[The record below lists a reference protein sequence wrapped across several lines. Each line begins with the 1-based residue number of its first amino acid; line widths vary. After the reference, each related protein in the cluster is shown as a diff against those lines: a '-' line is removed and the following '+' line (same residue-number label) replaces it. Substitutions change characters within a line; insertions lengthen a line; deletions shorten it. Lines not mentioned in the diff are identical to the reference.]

1 MPRVSQTHPLLRLSL
16 PWSPTPGPRDRSSA
30 PMRRRLLLGVHG
42 MDWLTA
48 RLCRTV
54 EGMND
59 THSSADTSAQNAEK
73 DLFVV
78 TAATSD
84 TGSAVVRALLE
95 SGSAVVAVGRDAER
109 LRPHAERGAR
119 THVSRLDDA
128 DGLSAALDGATGA
141 FVMLAPGILP
151 ASTDFRAYQQALIT
165 AQARAVQD
173 AYRHGRLRRVVTLS
187 GWAANH
193 PGACGPV
200 WGLKRLEEAIDA
212 TGVPAVHLR
221 AGSFMEN
228 LRADIAS
235 IKATGTTGGL
245 VPPDLP
251 LPMITTGDIGQV
263 AAEFLQGDRDFTP
276 GPVEVAGPAYRT
288 LAEAT
293 RLIGAAVGVDDA
305 RYVLRSRG
313 AVRAALIE
321 AGFSEHM
328 ADGTVDM
335 TLDVA
340 EGRIRLLG
348 TGRTITTGT
357 TLEEFLA
364 AATA

>member
-1 MPRVSQTHPLLRLSL
+1 
-16 PWSPTPGPRDRSSA
+16 
-30 PMRRRLLLGVHG
+30 
-42 MDWLTA
+42 
-48 RLCRTV
+48 
-54 EGMND
+54 MNVM
-59 THSSADTSAQNAEK
+59 HSSGGTSAGTPATTSASVSARHAGAER

-84 TGSAVVRALLE
+84 TGSAVVRALLDR
-95 SGSAVVAVGRDAER
+95 GSAVVAVGRDRER
-109 LRPHAERGAR
+109 LQPYAEHGAR
-119 THVSRLDDA
+119 THVSPLDDA
-128 DGLSAALDGATGA
+128 DRLSAALDGATGA
-141 FVMLAPGILP
+141 FVMLAPGIL
-151 ASTDFRAYQQALIT
+151 ATSTDFPAYQRALIT
-165 AQARAVQD
+165 AQARAVRE
-173 AYRHGRLRRVVTLS
+173 AYRRGSLRRVVTLS

-193 PGACGPV
+193 PGARGPV

-228 LRADIAS
+228 LRTDIAS

-251 LPMITTGDIGQV
+251 LPMIAAADIGQV
-263 AAEFLQGDRDFTP
+263 AAEFLRGDRPFLP

-293 RLIGAAVGVDDA
+293 RVIGAAVGADDA
-305 RYVLRSRG
+305 RYVPRSRDE
-313 AVRAALIE
+313 VRGMLIE
-321 AGFSEHM
+321 SGFSAHM
-328 ADGTVDM
+328 ADGIVDM

-340 EGRIRLLG
+340 QGRIRLLG

-357 TLEEFLA
+357 TLEQFLA

>member
-1 MPRVSQTHPLLRLSL
+1 
-16 PWSPTPGPRDRSSA
+16 
-30 PMRRRLLLGVHG
+30 
-42 MDWLTA
+42 
-48 RLCRTV
+48 
-54 EGMND
+54 MND
-59 THSSADTSAQNAEK
+59 MHSSADTSAQNTEK

-95 SGSAVVAVGRDAER
+95 SGSAVVAVGRDPER

-151 ASTDFRAYQQALIT
+151 TSTDFRAYQQALIT

-193 PGACGPV
+193 PGARGPV

-235 IKATGTTGGL
+235 IKATGTTG
-245 VPPDLP
+245 VSFLP
-251 LPMITTGDIGQV
+251 TFPC
-263 AAEFLQGDRDFTP
+263 R
-276 GPVEVAGPAYRT
+276 
-288 LAEAT
+288 
-293 RLIGAAVGVDDA
+293 
-305 RYVLRSRG
+305 
-313 AVRAALIE
+313 
-321 AGFSEHM
+321 
-328 ADGTVDM
+328 
-335 TLDVA
+335 
-340 EGRIRLLG
+340 
-348 TGRTITTGT
+348 
-357 TLEEFLA
+357 
-364 AATA
+364 

>member
-1 MPRVSQTHPLLRLSL
+1 MNETH
-16 PWSPTPGPRDRSSA
+16 
-30 PMRRRLLLGVHG
+30 
-42 MDWLTA
+42 
-48 RLCRTV
+48 
-54 EGMND
+54 
-59 THSSADTSAQNAEK
+59 TSASTSPRHAKSGN

-84 TGSAVVRALLE
+84 TGASVVRALLD
-95 SGSAVVAVGRDAER
+95 SGSPVVAVGRDAER
-109 LRPHAERGAR
+109 LKPYAERGAR
-119 THVSRLDDA
+119 THVSPLDDA
-128 DGLSAALDGATGA
+128 DRLSAALDGATGA
-141 FVMLAPGILP
+141 FIMLAPGILP
-151 ASTDFRAYQQALIT
+151 SSTDFQAYQRSLIT
-165 AQARAVQD
+165 AQARAVQE
-173 AYRHGRLRRVVTLS
+173 AHQHGSLRRVVTLS

-193 PGACGPV
+193 PGARGPV

-235 IKATGTTGGL
+235 IKATGSTGGL
-245 VPPDLP
+245 VPADLP
-251 LPMITTGDIGQV
+251 LPMIATADIGRV
-263 AAEFLQGDRDFTP
+263 AAEFLRGDRAFEC

-293 RLIGAAVGVDDA
+293 QLIGAALGVKNA
-305 RYVLRSRG
+305 RYEQRSPQ
-313 AVRAALIE
+313 AVREALIE

-328 ADGTVDM
+328 ADGTVEM

-348 TGRTITTGT
+348 SGTTITTGT
-357 TLEEFLA
+357 TLEQFLA
-364 AATA
+364 AATT